1 MPLQTE
7 WIVEATR
14 LRHPH
19 QFSWLGRPIIQFPAD
34 IVATQEVLWRTRPDF
49 VLETGVAHG
58 GSLVLSASVL
68 ELLGGDG
75 IVVGVDIDI
84 RAHNRKAIEEH
95 PLARRIRL
103 VEGSSTD
110 PAVAAE
116 VYRLAEG
123 RRSVFVLL
131 DSNHSADHVR
141 RELELY
147 APLVRAGGYLVV
159 GDTVVED
166 FPPGTFD
173 RPWDRGN
180 SPKTAAREFLAAN
193 DRFVV
198 DHELEDKLLMTCNPE
213 GWLRCVR
220 D

>member
-1 MPLQTE
+1 MPLQTD

-14 LRHPH
+14 LRYPY

-34 IVATQEVLWRTRPDF
+34 IVATQEVLWRTQPDF

-58 GSLVLSASVL
+58 GSLILSASIL
-68 ELLGGDG
+68 ELLGGDR
-75 IVVGVDIDI
+75 IVVGVDVEI
-84 RAHNRKAIEEH
+84 RPHNRKAIEDH
-95 PLARRIRL
+95 PLAHRIKL

-110 PAVAAE
+110 PEIAARVWE
-116 VYRLAEG
+116 LAEG

-131 DSNHSADHVR
+131 DSNHSHAHVR

-147 APLVRAGGYLVV
+147 SPLVRLGGYLVV

-166 FPPGTFD
+166 FPPGSFD

-180 SPKTAAREFLAAN
+180 NPKTAAREFLAST

-198 DHELEDKLLMTCNPE
+198 DHEFEDRLLMTCNPE